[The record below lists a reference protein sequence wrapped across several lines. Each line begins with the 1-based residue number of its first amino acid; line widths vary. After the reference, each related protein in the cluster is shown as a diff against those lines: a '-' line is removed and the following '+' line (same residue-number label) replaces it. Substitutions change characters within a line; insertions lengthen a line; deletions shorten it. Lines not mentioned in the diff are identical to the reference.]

1 MKATTTDIRHKGFVK
16 EVNNNSLIVTIINQ
30 SACSSCHAKGAC
42 TVADYQDKE
51 IEITDFKGDYKPGQ
65 EVTIL
70 FKESKGFTALLWGYV
85 VPFLLVLLTLI
96 VMQSLTGNE
105 LQSGLVSLAILI
117 PYYITL
123 YFFRHLL
130 KKIFK
135 FELEETD

>member
-16 EVNNNSLIVTIINQ
+16 AVNNNSLIVTIVNQ

-51 IEITDFKGDYKPGQ
+51 IEVTDYKGDYKPGQ

-70 FKESKGFTALLWGYV
+70 FKESKGFAALLWGYV
-85 VPFLLVLLTLI
+85 IPFVLVLLTLI
-96 VMQSLTGNE
+96 VTQTVLNNE
-105 LQSGLVSLAILI
+105 LQSGLISLAILI